1 MENIFKCQP
10 QLHGQELYR
19 LFTKKDITDRNAFLG
34 KRNLSPNKRQ
44 NPAIRLLKRM
54 QQILGK
60 FLVSVQ
66 KAQVTIQS
74 LVISINPK
82 AKPGRK
88 ADIY

>member
-1 MENIFKCQP
+1 
-10 QLHGQELYR
+10 
-19 LFTKKDITDRNAFLG
+19 
-34 KRNLSPNKRQ
+34 
-44 NPAIRLLKRM
+44 LKRM

-74 LVISINPK
+74 LVISINSK